1 MGKYVKKICPNCN
14 CVIQN
19 YKSDNTYGMVD
30 IGIPFEI
37 CPNCKTIL
45 IKKNIK
51 EINMLTSI
59 DYIRIWFWNIISG
72 IILGGLISLFIT
84 AIISNILNT
93 NDIDI
98 VFIITFITILT
109 IYFVKCYI

>member
-37 CPNCKTIL
+37 CPNCKTI
-45 IKKNIK
+45 
-51 EINMLTSI
+51 SP
-59 DYIRIWFWNIISG
+59 
-72 IILGGLISLFIT
+72 
-84 AIISNILNT
+84 
-93 NDIDI
+93 
-98 VFIITFITILT
+98 
-109 IYFVKCYI
+109 